1 MKKFI
6 LLVLVAFACTAINAQ
21 LVTSSSFKKEKS
33 KTVWYAKAGMTFAN
47 VSADGESADN
57 LFGYNLGIAFDKP
70 MGNSGVFWG
79 MGLTLATKGY
89 KVGDGDFEAKINA
102 NKLEIPLN
110 FGYKYT
116 INDDIAVDARIGG
129 FVNYDVFGKY
139 TESYDGDEE
148 SCNLGDLEDYDRF
161 SAGIQF
167 GVGVWYQ
174 HLNLNITYQNG
185 LVKQNDAKEKNWM
198 ISLGYA
204 F

>member
-1 MKKFI
+1 MRKLI
-6 LLVLVAFACTAINAQ
+6 LMVVAALACTTINAQ
-21 LVTSSSFKKEKS
+21 LVTSSSFKREKS
-33 KTVWYAKAGMTFAN
+33 KTVWYAKVGMTLAN
-47 VSADGESADN
+47 MSADGESADN
-57 LFGYNLGIAFDKP
+57 LMGYHVGIAFDHP
-70 MGNSGVFWG
+70 IGGSGAFWG
-79 MGLTLATKGY
+79 MGLTLGTKGY
-89 KVGDGDFEAKINA
+89 KVSEGKYEVKMNA

-116 INDDIAVDARIGG
+116 INDDFAVDARIGG

-139 TESYDGDEE
+139 KESDGNDED
-148 SCNLGDLEDYDRF
+148 SYNLGDLEDYDRF

-185 LVKQNDAKEKNWM
+185 LVKQNEAKERNWM
-198 ISLGYA
+198 IGLGYA

>member
-1 MKKFI
+1 MRKFM
-6 LLVLVAFACTAINAQ
+6 LMVAAAFVCTTISAQ

-33 KTVWYAKAGMTFAN
+33 KTVWYAKVGMTLAN
-47 VSADGESADN
+47 MSADGESGDN
-57 LFGYNLGIAFDKP
+57 LLGYNVGIAFDRP
-70 MGNSGVFWG
+70 MGSSGAFWG
-79 MGLTLATKGY
+79 MGLTLGTKGY
-89 KVGDGDFEAKINA
+89 KVSEGKYEVKMNA

-116 INDDIAVDARIGG
+116 INSDFTVDARIGG
-129 FVNYDVFGKY
+129 FVNYDVFGKFKESDGSEE
-139 TESYDGDEE
+139 ESY
-148 SCNLGDLEDYDRF
+148 NLGDLEDYDRF

-174 HLNLNITYQNG
+174 HLNLNVTFQNG
-185 LVKQNDAKEKNWM
+185 LVKQNEAKEKNWM